1 MIEIYKKNKKNIKNI
16 IDSLIELLK
25 NKELFIKD
33 NNYFYHH
40 EERKQFIIFLYLF
53 KLTINNKDYLEKKYQ
68 ILKNKYP
75 KDKFSSDKK
84 TDIKGSD
91 ALDIILQIK
100 EKISSNYYNYSSKE
114 NKIYFYDNTYIDAK
128 WFLSYLSLLLDN
140 TKNEENKEINICYTI
155 PSKDLQRIKRKK
167 EKEEFLSSFTFYH
180 IKVSHKDLRKPV
192 KENNILILKNAAI
205 NYLKHLKQYEHGL
218 EGPDSYKIFYNL
230 LKNETNKEGY
240 ELKEKKINLT
250 EIDENLLERI
260 DKVMD
265 KDFYNSE
272 LSRQSHLIESCIWQ
286 SSNDITL
293 LEQTNSA
300 IDHLIDLLTYLNI
313 SKEKKYSEIKEEY
326 KINDI
331 QIILIL
337 VIIKFILTYDS
348 KDDIDYSLLNLSHLK
363 PKYMN
368 SIGTIEEQEI
378 KSELRSLE
386 IELSLSKKNMDK
398 FKKERQELD
407 SMDLDKDKYQKEL
420 ERCVS
425 NINSESIIIGRLN
438 STISSLSR
446 NYEKIKKEKE
456 TKYYNI
462 EKYSYN
468 CSIIRHIYNSI
479 IGCNFYLKT
488 SNSSSIF
495 NNIII
500 FEDYEKMDNSFYLE
514 ATFKDL
520 LKVCANEIT
529 GGSVSQNDLPKL
541 AK

>member
-1 MIEIYKKNKKNIKNI
+1 MIEIYKKNKKSIKYI
-16 IDSLIELLK
+16 VDSLIELSK
-25 NKELFIKD
+25 NKDSFIKD
-33 NNYFYHH
+33 NNYFYHP
-40 EERKQFIIFLYLF
+40 EARKQFIVFLYLF
-53 KLTINNKDYLEKKYQ
+53 KLEINNKNYLERKYEL
-68 ILKNKYP
+68 LKTKYP
-75 KDKFSSDKK
+75 KDISLSSKK
-84 TDIKGSD
+84 TNIEGTNS
-91 ALDIILQIK
+91 LNILLQIK
-100 EKISSNYYNYSSKE
+100 EKISSNYYNYNSKE
-114 NKIYFYDNTYIDAK
+114 NKIYFFDQTYVDAK
-128 WFLSYLSLLLDN
+128 WFLSYLSFLLDN

-155 PSKDLQRIKRKK
+155 PSKDLQRIKKK
-167 EKEEFLSSFTFYH
+167 EEKESFLSNFTFYH
-180 IKVSHKDLRKPV
+180 IKVSHTDLKKTV

-240 ELKEKKINLT
+240 ELKETKINLT
-250 EIDENLLERI
+250 EIDEPLLEKI

-313 SKEKKYSEIKEEY
+313 SKEQKYSDIKEEY

-337 VIIKFILTYDS
+337 VIIKFILSYDP
-348 KDDIDYSLLNLSHLK
+348 KDDIDFSLLNLTHLK

-368 SIGTIEEQEI
+368 NIGTIEEQEI

-398 FKKERQELD
+398 FKEERQNLD
-407 SMDLDKDKYQKEL
+407 SENLDKDKYQKEL

-425 NINSESIIIGRLN
+425 NINSESIVIGRLN
-438 STISSLSR
+438 STISNLSR
-446 NYEKIKKEKE
+446 TYEKLKKEKE

-479 IGCNFYLKT
+479 TGCNFYLKT
-488 SNSSSIF
+488 SNSSSVF

-514 ATFKDL
+514 ASFKEL
-520 LKVCANEIT
+520 LKICANEIT

>member
-1 MIEIYKKNKKNIKNI
+1 MIEIYKKNKKSIKYI
-16 IDSLIELLK
+16 VDSLIELSK
-25 NKELFIKD
+25 NKDSFIKD
-33 NNYFYHH
+33 NNYFYHP
-40 EERKQFIIFLYLF
+40 EARKQFIVFLYLF
-53 KLTINNKDYLEKKYQ
+53 KLEINNKNYLERKYEL
-68 ILKNKYP
+68 LKTKYP
-75 KDKFSSDKK
+75 KDISLSSKK
-84 TDIKGSD
+84 TNIEGTNS
-91 ALDIILQIK
+91 LNILLQIK
-100 EKISSNYYNYSSKE
+100 EKISSNYYNYNSKE
-114 NKIYFYDNTYIDAK
+114 NKIYFFDQTYVDAK
-128 WFLSYLSLLLDN
+128 WFLSYLSFLLDN

-155 PSKDLQRIKRKK
+155 PSKDLQRIKKK
-167 EKEEFLSSFTFYH
+167 EEKESFLSNFTFYH
-180 IKVSHKDLRKPV
+180 IKVSHTDLKKTV

-240 ELKEKKINLT
+240 ELKETKINLT
-250 EIDENLLERI
+250 EIDEPLLEKI

-313 SKEKKYSEIKEEY
+313 SKEQKYSDIKEEY

-337 VIIKFILTYDS
+337 VIIKFILSYDP
-348 KDDIDYSLLNLSHLK
+348 KDDIDFSLLNLTHLK

-368 SIGTIEEQEI
+368 NIGTIEEQEI

-398 FKKERQELD
+398 FKEERQNLD
-407 SMDLDKDKYQKEL
+407 SENLDKDKYQKEL

-425 NINSESIIIGRLN
+425 NINSESIVIGRLN
-438 STISSLSR
+438 STISNLSR
-446 NYEKIKKEKE
+446 TYEKLKKEKE

-488 SNSSSIF
+488 SNSSSVF

-514 ATFKDL
+514 ASFKEL
-520 LKVCANEIT
+520 LKICANEIT